1 MRLRFR
7 RHRCADEE
15 VCGRHTLVPAG
26 ADVETHGHGA
36 EMRYHGQ
43 LGHTGGGSLS
53 SSLLEVN
60 SKRAAAP
67 EHDSRRRNGDAGA
80 QRERQI
86 GHFVIVHVGVF
97 IRQAD
102 RHPAALL
109 KIPGEPKR
117 KMGTGLP

>member
-67 EHDSRRRNGDAGA
+67 EPVSYTHLDVYK
-80 QRERQI
+80 RQI
-86 GHFVIVHVGVF
+86 SCLV
-97 IRQAD
+97 
-102 RHPAALL
+102 LYCS
-109 KIPGEPKR
+109 
-117 KMGTGLP
+117 